1 MTTLSGSAASTRGIA
16 DRPPLRLLL
25 AQRGLDGVTLL
36 VLPAALFIVA
46 LFIYPFVYGLVLSL
60 EPKAGDWLANYRKFF
75 SEPFLYDTVGR
86 TMWLALP
93 STLVN
98 ILISIPVAM
107 RVRLMRRQRLLTTV
121 LVLPITLGTVLIA
134 EGLLNY
140 LGPQGWLNRTL
151 ILFGLVPSPIR
162 LVHNYWGVFLSL
174 VVSGFPFTFLLTL
187 SYVTGIDSSLEQAA
201 ATLGATARSRFRH
214 IFLPL
219 LAPGLAITF
228 CLSFVQT
235 FSVFPSAVLLGAP
248 AGATRVISI
257 AAYQA
262 AYEQYDYSMASAI
275 AMIMGFFQLLVV
287 VLVLATRG
295 FVYRG
300 PAGAAKG

>member
-1 MTTLSGSAASTRGIA
+1 
-16 DRPPLRLLL
+16 
-25 AQRGLDGVTLL
+25 
-36 VLPAALFIVA
+36 
-46 LFIYPFVYGLVLSL
+46 
-60 EPKAGDWLANYRKFF
+60 
-75 SEPFLYDTVGR
+75 
-86 TMWLALP
+86 
-93 STLVN
+93 
-98 ILISIPVAM
+98 
-107 RVRLMRRQRLLTTV
+107 
-121 LVLPITLGTVLIA
+121 VLPITLGTVLVA

-140 LGPQGWLNRTL
+140 LGPQGWLNRSL
-151 ILFGLVPSPIR
+151 IFFGLISGPVR

-174 VVSGFPFTFLLTL
+174 VVSGFPFTFLLAL
-187 SYVTGIDSSLEQAA
+187 SYVTGIDPSLEQAA
-201 ATLGATARSRFRH
+201 STLGANARARFWA

-248 AGATRVISI
+248 AGVTRVISI

-287 VLVLATRG
+287 VLVLAGRG
-295 FVYRG
+295 LFYRG
-300 PAGAAKG
+300 PAGGAKG

>member
-1 MTTLSGSAASTRGIA
+1 MATDAIAATAPIEGRI
-16 DRPPLRLLL
+16 PFTQRL
-25 AQRGLDGVTLL
+25 AARGLDAVTAL
-36 VLPAALFIVA
+36 VLPAVFVVIA
-46 LFIYPFVYGLVLSL
+46 LFIYPFLYGFVLSF
-60 EPKAGDWLANYRKFF
+60 EPKSGSWLANYHRFF
-75 SEPFLYDTVGR
+75 SDSFFHGTIATTL
-86 TMWLALP
+86 WLALP
-93 STLVN
+93 VTVINLAVAV
-98 ILISIPVAM
+98 PVALQVRHM
-107 RVRLMRRQRLLTTV
+107 RWQRALTTI

-151 ILFGLVPSPIR
+151 ILFGLIPSPVR

-187 SYVTGIDSSLEQAA
+187 SYITGIDASLEQAA
-201 ATLGATARSRFRH
+201 STLGASARARFWH

-248 AGATRVISI
+248 AGVTRVISI

-275 AMIMGFFQLLVV
+275 AMVMGFFQLLVV
-287 VLVLATRG
+287 VLVLAARG
-295 FVYRG
+295 FFYRG
-300 PAGAAKG
+300 PAGSAKG